1 MKSTPVLTHADALAL
16 LNVIRQELDRR
27 QAGAAVA
34 ITDNHGELIAFV
46 RTDGCPLPSINNA
59 INKAFTAA
67 REGKASKD
75 IGRASQT
82 DPFPMTNF
90 GDLRYTGWGGGL
102 PLISA
107 GIVAGAVGV
116 SGLPEAEDIK
126 LAKMCVSYF
135 ESHIPGI

>member
-1 MKSTPVLTHADALAL
+1 MKSIPILSHTDALEL
-16 LNVIRQELDRR
+16 LDVIRQELER
-27 QAGAAVA
+27 QKAGAAVA
-34 ITDNHGELIAFV
+34 IVDHHGELIAFV

-67 REGKASKD
+67 REEKASKD

-102 PLISA
+102 PFA
-107 GIVAGAVGV
+107 WQGNVVGAVGV

-135 ESHIPGI
+135 ENHISGK